1 MAITAAGVG
10 SGLDIE
16 NIVSQLMSLERRPL
30 AAIQQK
36 VRSVEA
42 DISSLGTFK
51 SKLSTFQDAME
62 ELSTLDAFKKF
73 TTSST
78 DEGVLTATAGS
89 DAAAGSFS
97 VDVTRLAQNSR
108 YGSKEMSGG
117 ATVGG
122 GAGDALVLGV
132 NGDSMSI
139 DLSAALTVD
148 QLRDAINSNADNP
161 GVTATVLNVG
171 GGAQRLLVTSD
182 ESGYDNRVEISYGGA
197 VDAATFDFA
206 LTNKDINGD
215 PLVDL
220 TALDAEFSIDGFA
233 LTSSSNNVSGV
244 VDGLTLELK
253 DIGSS
258 VLTTGRDD
266 EAIEGS
272 GKQFVDAYNEL
283 VASIGTLQ
291 NANADARSL
300 GRSVERS
307 LRGALNASGSGLEGP
322 FTALSQV
329 GITTNATTGELEFDS
344 DEFSKALDTDFASV
358 ANLFADDGQG
368 VAFRF
373 DALAD
378 RLADDD
384 GVIESRIDTLND
396 QTRSLENRE
405 ISLESRLELKE
416 KSLRSE
422 YAALDSLLTSLQSTS
437 SYLLQ
442 NLSG

>member
-30 AAIQQK
+30 EAIQQK

-73 TTSST
+73 TTEST
-78 DEGVLTATAGS
+78 DEDVLTASADS

-108 YGSKEMSGG
+108 YGSKEFADG
-117 ATVGG
+117 ATIGG
-122 GAGDALVLGV
+122 GVGDALVLGV

-139 DLSAALTVD
+139 DLSSALTVD

-171 GGAQRLLVTSD
+171 GGAQRLLVTAD
-182 ESGYDNRVEISYGGA
+182 ESGYDNRVEISYGGGVNA
-197 VDAATFDFA
+197 STFDFA

-220 TALDAEFSIDGFA
+220 TELDAAFSIDGFA
-233 LTSSSNNVSGV
+233 LTASSNNVSDV

-266 EAIEGS
+266 EAIEES

-283 VASIGTLQ
+283 LASIGTLQ

-300 GRSVERS
+300 GRNVERS
-307 LRGALNASGSGLEGP
+307 LRGALNIAGSGLDST
-322 FTALSQV
+322 FTALSQI

-344 DEFSKALDTDFASV
+344 SDFSAALDTDFASV
-358 ANLFADDGQG
+358 ANLFANDEQG

-378 RLADDD
+378 QLADDD
-384 GVIESRIDTLND
+384 GLIETRIDSLND
-396 QTRSLENRE
+396 QTRSLEDRE

-422 YAALDSLLTSLQSTS
+422 YAALDSLLANLQSTS